1 MAKYKTKPCVIEAIQ
16 WTGKNANEIAQ
27 FTQGKLIK
35 GVFHN
40 DFIIYTRGDDM
51 RVNVGDYIIKEN
63 GKYYPCKPDIFKKKY
78 ELTGHGNKRSREVY
92 EMNELGNL

>member
-51 RVNVGDYIIKEN
+51 RVNVGDYIIKGLN

-78 ELTGHGNKRSREVY
+78 ELVKDNR
-92 EMNELGNL
+92 